1 MFKVRLHRF
10 IDEITGQFGE
20 LDTANNEVLDLSDYI
35 VNLSI
40 TYSTKAPYETSTIK
54 AKFKDIENI
63 LNSFRGANGWVTIH
77 ELEKETEKLIFLGV
91 IASVGSGVIAS
102 QDGKISSMEITIQAQ
117 SWLSII
123 MKAQFTIVNDRIIDE
138 IRSGLR
144 DSSNVQK
151 EVTDAINF
159 LNELEVNIFAQAKQ
173 PPDKIKIDAGIFGS
187 VEFFQKL
194 VPILKDMLDPTIA
207 IKTVYSLF
215 SKFDVP
221 PSISSFDLSKILIVS
236 SDVEVNKYNITRAIT
251 TILAKNFNVINPT
264 INGSLWSLIQSSFV
278 AGFDTLIELFPSL
291 EEVNVTTN
299 DQNQP
304 FKVNSQVDKTKKI
317 IPCLIYRFKPLD
329 DKIEKNIQSYTS
341 TSNQR
346 LEQQEINVN
355 ARNIQIDNQPGIE
368 FNTTK
373 PLYYSNSID
382 LRKYDY
388 ITPKR
393 NPAIRVDNVLS
404 FSIDYNTE
412 NRLNLVDI
420 TTKVTGVTPLI
431 GTVTDI
437 IYDINSINRYGASSF
452 IETFP
457 FFGRED
463 DKELKDYAY
472 DISKYY
478 TALYADGHRLGNVR
492 VQCYYAKQVRH
503 GEYIEFVISNGLS
516 TQYLRGYCISVTHS
530 HSALNDGRIQQR
542 TEFTLERAYYYE
554 A

>member
-123 MKAQFTIVNDRIIDE
+123 MKARFLVVNDN
-138 IRSGLR
+138 S
-144 DSSNVQK
+144 
-151 EVTDAINF
+151 
-159 LNELEVNIFAQAKQ
+159 LNEAKNKRV
-173 PPDKIKIDAGIFGS
+173 PIKAGLFG
-187 VEFFQKL
+187 VVDFYKKL
-194 VPILKDMLDPTIA
+194 IPILKDFLNPTKA
-207 IKTVYSLF
+207 LKTVYSLF
-215 SKFDVP
+215 SNFEVP
-221 PSISSFDLSKILIVS
+221 RSLSEQDLSKV
-236 SDVEVNKYNITRAIT
+236 AIIST
-251 TILAKNFNVINPT
+251 LDNLSEYQIKRSFSEIIALNFNTIQPS
-264 INGSLWSLIQSSFV
+264 INGGLWALLQTSFI
-278 AGFDTLIELFPSL
+278 GGMDDLIELFPSL
-291 EEVNVTTN
+291 EEVSNTKEISFTLS
-299 DQNQP
+299 NQSTLQS
-304 FKVNSQVDKTKKI
+304 KNIK
-317 IPCLIYRFKPLD
+317 PCLIYRLKPLD
-329 DKIEKNIQSYTS
+329 DKTRS
-341 TSNQR
+341 TSQPY
-346 LEQQEINVN
+346 QSSDYQAIQNVDYTTE
-355 ARNIQIDNQPGIE
+355 ARNIEIDGQQAILIE
-368 FNTTK
+368 GKTPSYGST
-373 PLYYSNSID
+373 ID
-382 LRKYDY
+382 TNKYEH
-388 ITPKR
+388 IKISKE
-393 NPAIRVDNVLS
+393 PAIRVDNVIS

-420 TTKVTGVTPLI
+420 TTKITGVTPLI
-431 GTVTDI
+431 GTVTDY
-437 IYDINSINRYGASSF
+437 IYDAISINRYGASSF

-457 FFGRED
+457 FFGRD
-463 DKELKDYAY
+463 DNKDLKDYAFEL
-472 DISKYY
+472 SKYY